1 MAANGFIEL
10 LRLSKRGNKNYA
22 SVQNE
27 AQRWSGIAFEM
38 RGQYFVAPLGEVSEV
53 IYPPKYTPVPNT
65 QSWVK
70 GLANIRGRLLSVSDL
85 AHFISGQRSSF
96 SSTQKCCVLAIM
108 TSMWGWLWIRFWGF
122 STLIKSFSQSSDLE
136 ENLKEYCQG
145 YFHQHNQHWH
155 VFYLVGYCKTH
166 IT

>member
-53 IYPPKYTPVPNT
+53 MSRDWQTFVEDYFRYLIWLILFQGSGVHFRLPK
-65 QSWVK
+65 
-70 GLANIRGRLLSVSDL
+70 
-85 AHFISGQRSSF
+85 
-96 SSTQKCCVLAIM
+96 KCCVLAIM

-122 STLIKSFSQSSDLE
+122 STLIK
-136 ENLKEYCQG
+136 K
-145 YFHQHNQHWH
+145 
-155 VFYLVGYCKTH
+155 VFFLRVQT
-166 IT
+166 

>member
-38 RGQYFVAPLGEVSEV
+38 RGQYFVAPLGKCQKLSIHRNIHQFQILKVGSRDWQTFVEDYFRYLIWLILFQGSGVHFRL
-53 IYPPKYTPVPNT
+53 PK
-65 QSWVK
+65 
-70 GLANIRGRLLSVSDL
+70 
-85 AHFISGQRSSF
+85 
-96 SSTQKCCVLAIM
+96 KCCVLAIM

-122 STLIKSFSQSSDLE
+122 STLIKKF
-136 ENLKEYCQG
+136 
-145 YFHQHNQHWH
+145 FPR
-155 VFYLVGYCKTH
+155 V
-166 IT
+166 

>member
-53 IYPPKYTPVPNT
+53 IY
-65 QSWVK
+65 
-70 GLANIRGRLLSVSDL
+70 
-85 AHFISGQRSSF
+85 
-96 SSTQKCCVLAIM
+96 
-108 TSMWGWLWIRFWGF
+108 
-122 STLIKSFSQSSDLE
+122 
-136 ENLKEYCQG
+136 
-145 YFHQHNQHWH
+145 
-155 VFYLVGYCKTH
+155 
-166 IT
+166 